1 MLLVVGGQRRKVG
14 KTAVV
19 AGLISALREARW
31 TAVKIAGHAH
41 GDASTR
47 TGATKLVEHGEGYA
61 LWRQVTADETDTGR
75 YLASGAHQAYLLETE
90 PVALARAVPLL
101 RRILQENQYTII
113 ESSSVVEFLEP
124 DLFLM
129 VADPGSSDVKGSS
142 RRSRE
147 RADAFVVTRS
157 ERRAREP
164 GGMFPGALATRP
176 CFEAP
181 GPGVPDSLAEFVRQ
195 RMRLKRPETRP

>member
-1 MLLVVGGQRRKVG
+1 MLLAVGGQRRKAG

-19 AGLISALREARW
+19 AGLISALAEARW

-47 TGATKLVEHGEGYA
+47 TGATEVVERGEGYV
-61 LWRQVTADETDTGR
+61 LRRQVTPDETDTGR
-75 YLASGAHQAYLLETE
+75 YLASGANRAYLLETE
-90 PVALARAVPLL
+90 AGALPRAVPLL
-101 RRILQENQYTII
+101 RRLLRESQYTII
-113 ESSSVVEFLEP
+113 ESSSVVEFIDP

-142 RRSRE
+142 RRNLE
-147 RADAFVVTRS
+147 RADAFVVVGS
-157 ERRAREP
+157 ERRARDS
-164 GGMFPGALATRP
+164 GGMFPAVLATRP

-181 GPGVPDSLAEFVRQ
+181 GPGLPDALAGFVRR
-195 RMRLKRPETRP
+195 RMRLRPL